1 MKLIKYLAPFSLLIT
16 SSVTFAGGGCEWE
29 YKDTKSWNIASKEIR
44 QLHYGCVLPKYE
56 IKPNSLDA
64 KLMADLS
71 RPDLLMVVREW
82 VDDYER
88 LEPKFKNTVHLRAHK
103 TVSIHSGKDQR
114 TNENLFSID
123 EWTNEERS
131 YDMSYGDLYGL
142 QRGIG
147 WGGSVCPV
155 GDGKND
161 AGKFADPIDNEFWG
175 GGKHGVGSKTET
187 DGYRAAMVYHYIR
200 YQLLQ
205 CG

>member
-1 MKLIKYLAPFSLLIT
+1 MRLIKTLTSLGLLL
-16 SSVTFAGGGCEWE
+16 SSFGAFAGGGCEWE

-71 RPDLLMVVREW
+71 RPDLLKVVREW
-82 VDDYER
+82 VNDYEK
-88 LEPKFKNTVHLRAHK
+88 LDPKFKNTVHLRAHK
-103 TVSIHSGKDQR
+103 TVTISTGKDQR

-123 EWTNEERS
+123 EWTKEERS

-142 QRGIG
+142 NKGIP
-147 WGGSVCPV
+147 WGLCQVDKEGSFF
-155 GDGKND
+155 DD
-161 AGKFADPIDNEFWG
+161 AILNEFWG